1 MDRIEVHKEKKQHK
15 PMKNGL
21 KITLKILLA
30 ILFAEI
36 FCGIYYIAK
45 LSFIGPAISSGKYGH
60 LGEIIAAVI
69 LVLAYLCTCI
79 AIFAEKKRLIG
90 GIVSFLLVIG
100 IIPALSIANTVVAAK
115 EYQTFNQAIWNDPEY
130 FNCRQYMIDDIKSKY
145 KLVGMDVEEVKNIL
159 GDSYY
164 DFPEDNKFYYEV
176 GQEFPG
182 YKKFIITYDDNGKV
196 TSAEMVG

>member
-1 MDRIEVHKEKKQHK
+1 MKKS
-15 PMKNGL
+15 L
-21 KITLKILLA
+21 KIPLKILLA
-30 ILFAEI
+30 ILFAGI

-90 GIVSFLLVIG
+90 GIVSFLLIIG
-100 IIPALSIANTVVAAK
+100 IIPALSIANTVIVAK
-115 EYQTFNQAIWNDPEY
+115 EYQTFNQEIWNDPEY
-130 FNCRQYMIDDIKSKY
+130 YNCRQYMIDDIKSKY
-145 KLVGMDVEEVKNIL
+145 RLIGMDVKEVKNIL
-159 GDSYY
+159 GENSYDS
-164 DFPEDNKFYYEV
+164 PEDNEFYYEI

-182 YKKFIITYDDNGKV
+182 YKKLVITYDDNGKV
-196 TSAEMVG
+196 TKFYTTDDIGVG

>member
-1 MDRIEVHKEKKQHK
+1 MKK
-15 PMKNGL
+15 NL

-30 ILFAEI
+30 ILFAGI

-79 AIFAEKKRLIG
+79 ANFAEKKRLIG
-90 GIVSFLLVIG
+90 GIVSFLLLIG
-100 IIPALSIANTVVAAK
+100 IIPALSIANTVIVAK
-115 EYQTFNQAIWNDPEY
+115 EYQTFNQEIWNDPEY
-130 FNCRQYMIDDIKSKY
+130 YNCRQYMIDDITNKNNF
-145 KLVGMDVEEVKNIL
+145 VGMDIKEVKDIL
-159 GDSYY
+159 GFDCYELFES
-164 DFPEDNKFYYEV
+164 NTFYYEV

-182 YKKFIITYDDNGKV
+182 YKKLVITYDDNGKV
-196 TSAEMVG
+196 TSAEVQG